1 MAELYE
7 RYVPGGMRLAFLLT
21 GDREK
26 AQDLAHE
33 AFIRCVGRFAHLRA
47 ATAFDAYLR
56 RAIVNLHISGLRR
69 LRLEREWLRV
79 EAGRTARAVAFQPD
93 TAIHRDLWNALAS
106 LPTRQRAA
114 LVLRYYEDLS
124 EQDTAELLGCSLAA
138 VKSLVARGSQ
148 ALRVALPTTYA
159 LEGDDR

>member
-7 RYVPGGMRLAFLLT
+7 RYVPAGLRLAYLLT
-21 GDREK
+21 GDSER

-47 ATAFDAYLR
+47 AAAFDTYLR

-69 LRLEREWLRV
+69 LRLERDWLRAEGNRMASAATV
-79 EAGRTARAVAFQPD
+79 QPD
-93 TAIHRDLWNALAS
+93 AAIQTDLWNALAT
-106 LPTRQRAA
+106 LPARQRAA

-124 EQDTAELLGCSLAA
+124 EQETADLLGCSVAA
-138 VKSLVARGSQ
+138 AKSLVARGSQ
-148 ALRVALPTTYA
+148 ELRAALPTTYA
-159 LEGDDR
+159 LEGDER